1 MKSIIMAGGS
11 GTRLWPLSREQY
23 PKQFLKIDSAH
34 SLFQDTYIRALK
46 LCNPE
51 DIAVVTNKNYE
62 FLVKNQIEEI
72 GQSVYENR
80 ILCEPCG
87 RNTLPAIIWGT
98 KVLSES
104 GDCHIIAFPSDH
116 LLSDEAIGV
125 FKEADEKLAGKHIV
139 TFGIVPDCPN
149 TGYGYIRAGKPL
161 EFGFEVDEF
170 KEKPDTATAEKYVRA
185 GYLWN
190 SGIVLFSS
198 SLLMSEVKKYQPEM
212 YRGFTKTD
220 KNVVIDYNALESLS
234 IDYGLLEKT
243 DCAAVAALDCKWS
256 DLGSFKSIYDVKAH
270 DDCGN
275 AGNAEFLDSKNNLV
289 LADKRKTAIIGVNN
303 TAVIDSGD
311 ALLICNMDRSESVKE
326 IVKRYQTKKD
336 DVVKYHLTVN
346 RPWGSYTV
354 LEEHQFFKI
363 KRVSVKCGS
372 ILSLQKHHHRSEH
385 WIVVCGSA
393 DVIIGSE
400 SKTLTQGQSTFVPA
414 GVIHR
419 LENKGK
425 IPLEVIEV
433 QIGEYLGEDD
443 IERYEDVYGREISK

>member
-1 MKSIIMAGGS
+1 MKAIIMAGGS

-23 PKQFLKIDSAH
+23 PKQFLKIDSKY
-34 SLFQDTYIRALK
+34 SLFQNTYIRALK
-46 LCNPE
+46 LCKPQ
-51 DIAVVTNKNYE
+51 DIAVVTNKIYE
-62 FLVKNQIEEI
+62 FLVKNQIEEL
-72 GQSVYENR
+72 GQCIHEDR

-87 RNTLPAIIWGT
+87 KNTLPAIIWGT

-104 GDCHIIAFPSDH
+104 GECRIIAFPSDH
-116 LLSDEAIGV
+116 LLSDDAIGI
-125 FKEADEKLAGKHIV
+125 FKKADEKIAGKHIV

-149 TGYGYIRAGKPL
+149 TGYGYIKAGKPL

-170 KEKPDTATAEKYVRA
+170 KEKPDAATAEKYIKA

-198 SLLMSEVKKYQPEM
+198 AIFTEEVKKYQPAM
-212 YRGFTKTD
+212 YEEFTKSD
-220 KNVVIDYNALESLS
+220 IDYTALESLS
-234 IDYGLLEKT
+234 IDYGLLEKSKST
-243 DCAAVAALDCKWS
+243 AVVALDCRWS
-256 DLGSFKSIYDVKAH
+256 DLGSFKSIYDVKEH
-270 DDCGN
+270 DNCGN
-275 AGNAEFLDSKNNLV
+275 AGSAEFLDSSNNLV
-289 LADKRKTAIIGVNN
+289 LTDNHKTALIGVNN

-326 IVKRYQTKKD
+326 IVKRYQANND
-336 DVVKYHLTVN
+336 DIIKYHLTVN

-354 LEEHQFFKI
+354 LEEHQFYKI

>member
-1 MKSIIMAGGS
+1 MKAIIMAGGS

-23 PKQFLKIDSAH
+23 PKQFLKIDSEY
-34 SLFQDTYIRALK
+34 SFFQNTYIRALK
-46 LCNPE
+46 LCKPQ
-51 DIAVVTNKNYE
+51 DIAVVTNKIYE
-62 FLVKNQIEEI
+62 FLVKNQIEEL
-72 GQSVYENR
+72 GQCIHEDR

-104 GDCHIIAFPSDH
+104 EECRIIAFPSDH
-116 LLSDEAIGV
+116 LLSDDAIGV
-125 FKEADEKLAGKHIV
+125 FKEAEEKIAGKHIV
-139 TFGIVPDCPN
+139 TFGIVPDSPN
-149 TGYGYIRAGKPL
+149 TGYGYIKAGKPL
-161 EFGFEVDEF
+161 NFGFEVDEF
-170 KEKPDTATAEKYVRA
+170 IEKPDAATAKKYIKA

-198 SLLMSEVKKYQPEM
+198 AIFTEEVKKYQPAM
-212 YRGFTKTD
+212 YEEFAKSD
-220 KNVVIDYNALESLS
+220 IDYTALESLS
-234 IDYGLLEKT
+234 IDYGLLEKSKCT
-243 DCAAVAALDCKWS
+243 AVAALDCRWS
-256 DLGSFKSIYDVKAH
+256 DLGSFKSIYDVKEH
-270 DDCGN
+270 DNCGN
-275 AGNAEFLDSKNNLV
+275 AGSAEFLDSNNNLV
-289 LADKRKTAIIGVNN
+289 LTDNHKTALIGVNN

-326 IVKRYQTKKD
+326 IVKRYQANND
-336 DVVKYHLTVN
+336 DIIKYHLTVN

-354 LEEHQFFKI
+354 LEEHQFYKI